1 MKKRMMAMLMTAI
14 LVIASIPFTAFA
26 DEMPAE
32 VLGGEAME
40 AAAAAE
46 AMETEEMPARETE
59 VLAETEKVEAEVTET
74 SLDGIGETNW
84 ALLKNAMKGE
94 DQVSVPGAFD
104 VSDDGGTGIR
114 TITLLT
120 DITAGTIEGSLMVT
134 TKKNVILDLNG
145 RTLDRG
151 LAGESAQ
158 SDGGSVISVNIG
170 ASFTLRDSLGSGI
183 VTGGN
188 NVGGGGGVRVY
199 AGATFTMEGGMISG
213 NKAKNPGAGVF
224 VVDDPG
230 AAFIM
235 KGGRI
240 TENESYYNPEIGA
253 GIHFEKKVST
263 GGKMYVGGDAV
274 VEDNYWVKNG
284 VKTTRNA
291 WLADK
296 LTIGTGENGV
306 PKPTKNMSIGVAF
319 TSAPQPGQEVQF
331 TENASSGDEQYFI
344 PDNGELKVAYN
355 SAGYLTLQ
363 YPTLSIKSDKS
374 TYNVGEK
381 ITLTFKTFFVDAG
394 TEIIVTD
401 GTGTMKVSV
410 KEDGTAEFPVNAV
423 KAGSITYTAAIADP
437 KLEAATTVTVI
448 DVPKTYHTVKFNTF
462 GGTPVP
468 ETQAVLENGKA
479 ARPQKDPAKD
489 GYEFAGWYAD
499 EGCTNPYKFNEP
511 VTSDI
516 TIFAKW
522 TKKPG
527 PKPDPTPSSDDTS
540 EPLFTGNLNNPV
552 KNGKWTQDANG
563 VWNYTSSEV
572 FRNTWGYIANPYAQ
586 EGQHQADWFYFDQ
599 YGHMLTGWQLINGK
613 WYYLNPT
620 KDGTLGACFIG
631 PGKTP
636 DGWEID
642 ETGAWTG
649 R

>member
-40 AAAAAE
+40 AVAAE
-46 AMETEEMPARETE
+46 AAEAEAVPAAAGEE
-59 VLAETEKVEAEVTET
+59 AEAAEQAADAGLLGADPTTVTTFAELKAAVEA
-74 SLDGIGETNW
+74 
-84 ALLKNAMKGE
+84 A
-94 DQVSVPGAFD
+94 
-104 VSDDGGTGIR
+104 
-114 TITLLT
+114 
-120 DITAGTIEGSLMVT
+120 TAGVETTIKLGGDINDMTAPLIIAAGRIIV
-134 TKKNVILDLNG
+134 LDLNG
-145 RTLDRG
+145 KNLNRG
-151 LAGESAQ
+151 LADSQAD
-158 SDGGSVISVNIG
+158 SNGSVIDMNSG
-170 ASFTLRDSLGSGI
+170 ASLTLRDSLGGGM

-188 NVGGGGGVRVY
+188 SVGCGGGVCVRSR
-199 AGATFTMEGGMISG
+199 ATFTMEGGTISG
-213 NKAKNPGAGVF
+213 NKSKSYGAGVA
-224 VVDDPG
+224 VVSDTE
-230 AAFIM
+230 AKVVM

-240 TENESYYNPEIGA
+240 SGNESYYSDKYSGA
-253 GIHFEKKVST
+253 GIHFAGNVGT
-263 GGKMYVGGDAV
+263 GGRLYVGGDAFV
-274 VEDNYWVKNG
+274 GNNVRIKDGEKIAS
-284 VKTTRNA
+284 NA

-381 ITLTFKTFFVDAG
+381 ITLTFKTNFVDAG
-394 TEIIVTD
+394 TKIVVTD

-410 KEDGTAEFPVNAV
+410 KEDGTAEFLVNAV

-437 KLEAATTVTVI
+437 KLEAATTITVI

-499 EGCTNPYKFNEP
+499 AGCTNPYNFNMP
-511 VTSDI
+511 INRDI

-552 KNGKWTQDANG
+552 KNGRWTQDANG

-636 DGWEID
+636 DGWEVD
-642 ETGAWTG
+642 ASGAWTG